1 MKTRSLLIFALLLS
15 PLSLLADDHDHH
27 LDPNEKLGTVSFPTS
42 CAASVQKSFERGV
55 ALLHS
60 FEYEVA
66 GHQFE
71 AVAQKDPQCAMA
83 YWGQSISLYHQLW
96 SRPSSE
102 DSKHGWEL
110 IRKAQTIA
118 AKTQRERDYI
128 DALAAFYRNYAAADH
143 EKHSRAYAEGMQ
155 KVYQHYPQD
164 HEAAVFYA
172 LSLLASSNDET
183 GEENAKKAISILNQL
198 FEVEPEHPGI
208 AHYLIH
214 SCDNPKF
221 ASQGLAA
228 ARRYAAIAAAS
239 PHAVHMPSHI
249 FARLGLWQDDIKS
262 NLAALDVANKQT
274 AMHMH
279 TMHHRMHSMDFLEY
293 AYLQIGDN
301 SKAKNIMDDLAAFKR
316 DDIEPEMQEYFD
328 AMAAD
333 FPARYALER
342 RQWKDALAL
351 QPPAGA
357 GPSEQAITY
366 WARALAAGHLHDAA
380 AARTAVDQYEA
391 LIAATEKSAK
401 PYRAKSMH
409 TDHDE
414 ARAWLAFAEGKNDEA
429 LRLMRAVAD
438 KQDARGKAE
447 VALPAREMVA
457 DMLLELNRPQ
467 ESLAEYEKSL
477 HTDPNRFNG
486 LYGAAQAA
494 EAAKQPQKAAGYY
507 AQLLKNCDNGSH
519 SERPELVRAKTLV
532 AQK

>member
-1 MKTRSLLIFALLLS
+1 
-15 PLSLLADDHDHH
+15 
-27 LDPNEKLGTVSFPTS
+27 
-42 CAASVQKSFERGV
+42 
-55 ALLHS
+55 
-60 FEYEVA
+60 
-66 GHQFE
+66 
-71 AVAQKDPQCAMA
+71 
-83 YWGQSISLYHQLW
+83 
-96 SRPSSE
+96 
-102 DSKHGWEL
+102 
-110 IRKAQTIA
+110 
-118 AKTQRERDYI
+118 
-128 DALAAFYRNYAAADH
+128 
-143 EKHSRAYAEGMQ
+143 
-155 KVYQHYPQD
+155 
-164 HEAAVFYA
+164 
-172 LSLLASSNDET
+172 
-183 GEENAKKAISILNQL
+183 
-198 FEVEPEHPGI
+198 
-208 AHYLIH
+208 
-214 SCDNPKF
+214 
-221 ASQGLAA
+221 
-228 ARRYAAIAAAS
+228 
-239 PHAVHMPSHI
+239 MPSHI

-262 NLAALDVANKQT
+262 NLAALEVANKQT

-279 TMHHRMHSMDFLEY
+279 TSHHRMHSMDFLEY

-301 SKAKNIMDDLAAFKR
+301 TKAKGIMDDLAAFKR

-357 GPSEQAITY
+357 GPPEQAITY

-380 AARTAVDQYEA
+380 AARNAVDQYEA
-391 LIAATEKSAK
+391 MIAATEKSAK

-414 ARAWLAFAEGKNDEA
+414 ARAWLAFSEGKNDDA

-438 KQDARGKAE
+438 KQDDRGKAE

-467 ESLAEYEKSL
+467 EALAEYEKSL

-519 SERPELVRAKTLV
+519 SERPELVRAKTLL